1 MRCLEKLLERDLCF
15 FTDLERDL
23 RFFSD
28 LERDFLFFTDLER
41 DLRFF
46 IDLERDLLFFSDL
59 DRDLR
64 FFTDL
69 ERDLRFLAD
78 LDRDRDFFFLDLE
91 RDLLPVLDI
100 DRCPLVDSA
109 SLLSFSLGFLDFT
122 GDLESS
128 FESLEDLDFRLLVLE
143 EFCDLFG
150 DLDRGFCDGRL
161 VDFSGERDLDLLEL
175 AVLNVFEFLGDLDL
189 LLESERE

>member
-15 FTDLERDL
+15 FTDLERD
-23 RFFSD
+23 
-28 LERDFLFFTDLER
+28 FLFFTDLER
-41 DLRFF
+41 DFLFFADLERDLLFF
-46 IDLERDLLFFSDL
+46 IDLERDLFFFSDL
-59 DRDLR
+59 ERDLR

-69 ERDLRFLAD
+69 ERDLDLRLLAD
-78 LDRDRDFFFLDLE
+78 LDRDRDFFFLDME

-128 FESLEDLDFRLLVLE
+128 FESLEDVDLRLLVLE

-161 VDFSGERDLDLLEL
+161 VDLSGVRDLDLLEL
-175 AVLNVFEFLGDLDL
+175 AVLNVFEFLGDL
-189 LLESERE
+189 LESERE